1 MIAVQRVCRFFTT
14 SILPGVCL
22 VLLLFSCKK
31 DRETANQLSS
41 KLALTSKIDVGELLL
56 DVKQNS
62 QEYVFNFE
70 KGTVNIP
77 VPDIVEVTPNL
88 DRWFTNLIFSDGSE
102 LIVPTKGTSLDFV
115 VEGIKIDPSG
125 YNPLAALVNVELPT
139 YGRVRVTVR
148 GKHGQLGT
156 ITHLCSDETPRQSV
170 PILGLYADYNNVVD
184 LAFTDFEGKE
194 RGSTTIHIRTQAVT
208 VQDFP
213 KWKIVKG
220 QTEKMEPGINLVS
233 YPGQSELDT
242 SLPYMIDN
250 EGELRWL
257 LLLKKSPDLQKF
269 AGSIGL
275 KRTKKGTF
283 ISGDQSQQRV
293 VEMDLFGNLV
303 NQWDLAKLGYGFHH
317 EISEAA
323 NGNFL
328 INVTKVAARLN
339 NREPRINDFII
350 ELNPQTGVL
359 VNEWDLAKQLDTA
372 RYVKP
377 DGITPPAFSQ
387 SPNNWAH
394 NNSITEI
401 GENLLATARYQGIF
415 SFNHSGMTQWII
427 SPHKNWGTKY
437 QSLLLKP
444 IAEDGRAIT
453 DPAVING
460 DAAIAGFDWPW
471 GPHTPVALAKDRILV
486 FDNGYNRQWVSNFAP
501 GVISYSRVVEYKI
514 DMANRTVQQV
524 WSYGKDRGAQGFSQ
538 AISGVQYLG
547 QTGHV
552 LFCPGMGVATSIGSG
567 GRIVEIDPKTK
578 EVIFDLE
585 IATGSGTAFHR
596 VTRMPLYPTNL

>member
-1 MIAVQRVCRFFTT
+1 MIAVQRMGRFFTT
-14 SILPGVCL
+14 LILPLICF
-22 VLLLFSCKK
+22 VLLFFSCKK
-31 DRETANQLSS
+31 DREATNELSS
-41 KLALTSKIDVGELLL
+41 KLALTSKIDAGELLL
-56 DVKQNS
+56 DVNQHTL
-62 QEYVFNFE
+62 EYVFNFE
-70 KGTVNIP
+70 KGAVNVP
-77 VPDIVEVTPNL
+77 VKDILKITSDL
-88 DRWFTNLIFSDGSE
+88 AHWRTKLSFSDGSE
-102 LIVPTKGTSLDFV
+102 VEVPTKGTSLDFI
-115 VEGIKIDPSG
+115 VENIKLDPSG
-125 YNPLAALVNVELPT
+125 YNPLSAMVNVWLPT

-148 GKHGQLGT
+148 GKHGKLGT
-156 ITHLCSDETPRQSV
+156 ITHLCNDDTPRQSV
-170 PILGLYADYNNVVD
+170 PILGLYADYDNVVD
-184 LAFTDFEGKE
+184 LAFTDREGNE
-194 RGSTTIHIRTQAVT
+194 RGSTTIHIITQALT

-213 KWKIVKG
+213 QWKIIKG

-257 LLLKKSPDLQKF
+257 LLLKKSPDLQNF
-269 AGSIGL
+269 SGSIGL

-293 VEMDLFGNLV
+293 VEIDLFGNLI
-303 NQWDLAKLGYGFHH
+303 NQWDLGKLGYGFHH
-317 EISEAA
+317 EVSEAA

-328 INVTKVAARLN
+328 INVTKVAARLTN
-339 NREPRINDFII
+339 GEPRINDFII

-359 VNEWDLAKQLDTA
+359 VNEWDLAKQLDTT

-401 GENLLATARYQGIF
+401 DGDLLATARYQGIF
-415 SFNHSGMTQWII
+415 SFNHSGVTQWII
-427 SPHKNWGTKY
+427 SPHKNWGAKY
-437 QSLLLKP
+437 QTLLLKP
-444 IAEDGRAIT
+444 IAEDGTAIT

-460 DAAIAGFDWPW
+460 DAAVAGFDWPW
-471 GPHTPVALAKDRILV
+471 GPHTPVALSKDRILV
-486 FDNGYNRQWVSNFAP
+486 FDNGYNRQWKSNFAP
-501 GVISYSRVVEYKI
+501 GVKSYSRVVEYKV
-514 DMANRTVQQV
+514 DLTNRTVQQV
-524 WSYGKDRGAQGFSQ
+524 WSYGKDRGTQGFSQ

-567 GRIVEIDPKTK
+567 GRVVEIDPKTK

-585 IATGSGTAFHR
+585 VATGSGTAFHR
-596 VTRMPLYPTNL
+596 VTRMPLYPENL

>member
-1 MIAVQRVCRFFTT
+1 MIAVQRMGRFFTT
-14 SILPGVCL
+14 LILPLICF
-22 VLLLFSCKK
+22 VLLFFSCKK
-31 DRETANQLSS
+31 DRETTNELSS
-41 KLALTSKIDVGELLL
+41 KLALTSKIDAGELLL
-56 DVKQNS
+56 DVNQHTL
-62 QEYVFNFE
+62 EYVFNFE
-70 KGTVNIP
+70 KGAVNVP
-77 VPDIVEVTPNL
+77 VKDILKITSDL
-88 DRWFTNLIFSDGSE
+88 AHWRTKLSFSDGSE
-102 LIVPTKGTSLDFV
+102 VEVPTKGTSLDFI
-115 VEGIKIDPSG
+115 VENIKLDPSG
-125 YNPLAALVNVELPT
+125 YNPLSAMVNVWLPT
-139 YGRVRVTVR
+139 YGRVRVTVH
-148 GKHGQLGT
+148 GKHGKLGA
-156 ITHLCSDETPRQSV
+156 ITHLCNDDTPRQNV
-170 PILGLYADYNNVVD
+170 PILGLYADYDNVVD
-184 LAFTDFEGKE
+184 LAFTDREGNE
-194 RGSTTIHIRTQAVT
+194 RGSTTIHIITQALT

-213 KWKIVKG
+213 QWKIVKG

-269 AGSIGL
+269 SGSIGL

-293 VEMDLFGNLV
+293 VEIDLFGNLI
-303 NQWDLAKLGYGFHH
+303 NQWDLGKLGYGFHH
-317 EISEAA
+317 EVSEAA

-328 INVTKVAARLN
+328 INVTKVAARLTN
-339 NREPRINDFII
+339 GEPRINDFII

-359 VNEWDLAKQLDTA
+359 VNEWDLAKQLDTT
-372 RYVKP
+372 RYIKP

-401 GENLLATARYQGIF
+401 GEDLLATARYQGIF
-415 SFNHSGMTQWII
+415 SFNHSGVTQWII
-427 SPHKNWGTKY
+427 SPHKNWGAKY
-437 QSLLLKP
+437 QTLLLKP
-444 IAEDGRAIT
+444 IAEDGTAIT

-460 DAAIAGFDWPW
+460 DAAVAGFDWPW
-471 GPHTPVALAKDRILV
+471 GPHTPVALSKDRILV
-486 FDNGYNRQWVSNFAP
+486 FDNGYNRQWKSNFAP
-501 GVISYSRVVEYKI
+501 GVKSFSRVVEYKV
-514 DMANRTVQQV
+514 DLTNRTVQQV
-524 WSYGKDRGAQGFSQ
+524 WSYGKDRGTQGFSQ

-567 GRIVEIDPKTK
+567 GRVVEIDPKTK

-585 IATGSGTAFHR
+585 VATGSGTAFHR
-596 VTRMPLYPTNL
+596 VTRMPLYPENL

>member
-1 MIAVQRVCRFFTT
+1 MIAVQRMCRFFTT

-77 VPDIVEVTPNL
+77 VPDVVEVTPNL
-88 DRWFTNLIFSDGSE
+88 DRWVTNLKFSDGSE
-102 LIVPTKGTSLDFV
+102 LIVPTKGTSLDFM

-125 YNPLAALVNVELPT
+125 YNPLVALVNVELPT

-148 GKHGQLGT
+148 GKHGQVGT

-339 NREPRINDFII
+339 NGEPRINDFII

-401 GENLLATARYQGIF
+401 GEDLLATARYQGIF

-444 IAEDGRAIT
+444 IAEDGTAIT

-501 GVISYSRVVEYKI
+501 GVVSYSRVVEYKI

-567 GRIVEIDPKTK
+567 GRVVEIDPKTK

-596 VTRMPLYPTNL
+596 VTRMSLYPTNL

>member
-1 MIAVQRVCRFFTT
+1 MIAVQRMGRFFTT
-14 SILPGVCL
+14 LILPLICF
-22 VLLLFSCKK
+22 VLLFFSCKK
-31 DRETANQLSS
+31 DRETTNELSS
-41 KLALTSKIDVGELLL
+41 KLALTSKIDAGELLL
-56 DVKQNS
+56 DVNQHTL
-62 QEYVFNFE
+62 EYVFNFE
-70 KGTVNIP
+70 KGAVNVP
-77 VPDIVEVTPNL
+77 VKDILKITSDL
-88 DRWFTNLIFSDGSE
+88 AHWRTKLSFSDGSE
-102 LIVPTKGTSLDFV
+102 MEVPTKGTSLDFI
-115 VEGIKIDPSG
+115 VENIKLDPSG
-125 YNPLAALVNVELPT
+125 YNPLSARVNVWLPT

-148 GKHGQLGT
+148 GKHGKLGT
-156 ITHLCSDETPRQSV
+156 ITHLCNDDTPRQNV
-170 PILGLYADYNNVVD
+170 PILGLYADYDNVVD
-184 LAFTDFEGKE
+184 LAFTDREGNE
-194 RGSTTIHIRTQAVT
+194 RGSTTIHIITQALT
-208 VQDFP
+208 EQDFP
-213 KWKIVKG
+213 QWKIVKG

-269 AGSIGL
+269 SGSIGL

-293 VEMDLFGNLV
+293 VEIDLFGNLI
-303 NQWDLAKLGYGFHH
+303 NQWDLGKLGYGFHH
-317 EISEAA
+317 EVSEAA

-328 INVTKVAARLN
+328 INVTKVAARLTN
-339 NREPRINDFII
+339 GEPRINDFII

-359 VNEWDLAKQLDTA
+359 VNEWDLAKQLDTT
-372 RYVKP
+372 RYIKP

-401 GENLLATARYQGIF
+401 GEDLLATARYQGIF
-415 SFNHSGMTQWII
+415 SFNHSGVTQWII
-427 SPHKNWGTKY
+427 SPHKNWGAKY
-437 QSLLLKP
+437 QTLLLKP
-444 IAEDGRAIT
+444 IAEDGTVIT

-460 DAAIAGFDWPW
+460 NAAVAGFDWPW
-471 GPHTPVALAKDRILV
+471 GPHTPVALSKDRILV
-486 FDNGYNRQWVSNFAP
+486 FDNGYNRQWKSNFAP
-501 GVISYSRVVEYKI
+501 GVKSFSRVVEYKV
-514 DMANRTVQQV
+514 DLTNRTVQQV
-524 WSYGKDRGAQGFSQ
+524 WSYGKDRGTQGFSQ

-567 GRIVEIDPKTK
+567 GRVVEIDPKTK

-585 IATGSGTAFHR
+585 VATGSGTAFHR
-596 VTRMPLYPTNL
+596 VTRMPLYPENL

>member
-1 MIAVQRVCRFFTT
+1 MIAVQRMCRFFTT

-31 DRETANQLSS
+31 DRETANQLPS
-41 KLALTSKIDVGELLL
+41 KLALTSKIDAGELLL
-56 DVKQNS
+56 DVKQKS

-77 VPDIVEVTPNL
+77 IPDIVKVTPNL
-88 DRWFTNLIFSDGSE
+88 DRWVTNLIFSDGSE
-102 LIVPTKGTSLDFV
+102 LIVPTKGTSLDFM
-115 VEGIKIDPSG
+115 VEGIKLDPSG
-125 YNPLAALVNVELPT
+125 YNPLAALVNVVLPT
-139 YGRVRVTVR
+139 YGRVRVTVH

-170 PILGLYADYNNVVD
+170 PILGLYADYENVVD
-184 LAFTDFEGKE
+184 LAFTDLEGKE

-220 QTEKMEPGINLVS
+220 QTDKMEPGVNLVS
-233 YPGQSELDT
+233 YPGHSEIDT

-269 AGSIGL
+269 SGSIGL

-293 VEMDLFGNLV
+293 VEIDLFGNLI

-317 EISEAA
+317 EISEGA

-328 INVTKVAARLN
+328 INVTKAAARLN
-339 NREPRINDFII
+339 NGQPRINDFII

-359 VNEWDLAKQLDTA
+359 VNEWDLAKQLDTT
-372 RYVKP
+372 RYIKP

-401 GENLLATARYQGIF
+401 GEDLLATARYQGIF
-415 SFNHSGMTQWII
+415 SFNHSGITQWII
-427 SPHKNWGTKY
+427 SPHKNWGAKY
-437 QSLLLKP
+437 QALLLKP
-444 IAEDGRAIT
+444 IAEDGTAIT
-453 DPAVING
+453 DPAVIKG
-460 DAAIAGFDWPW
+460 DAAMAGFDWPW
-471 GPHTPVALAKDRILV
+471 GPHTPVALSKDRILV
-486 FDNGYNRQWVSNFAP
+486 FDNGYNRQWKSNFAP
-501 GVISYSRVVEYKI
+501 GVNSYSRVVEYKI

-567 GRIVEIDPKTK
+567 GRVVEIDPKTK
-578 EVIFDLE
+578 DVIFDLE
-585 IATGSGTAFHR
+585 VATGSGTAFHR
-596 VTRMPLYPTNL
+596 VTRMPLYPENL

>member
-1 MIAVQRVCRFFTT
+1 MIAVQRMCRFFTT

-31 DRETANQLSS
+31 DRETANQLPS
-41 KLALTSKIDVGELLL
+41 KLALTSKIDAGELLL

-62 QEYVFNFE
+62 QDYVFNFE

-77 VPDIVEVTPNL
+77 VPDIVKVTPNL
-88 DRWFTNLIFSDGSE
+88 DRWVTNLIFSDGSE
-102 LIVPTKGTSLDFV
+102 LIVPTKGTSLDFM
-115 VEGIKIDPSG
+115 VEGIKLDPSG
-125 YNPLAALVNVELPT
+125 YNPLAALVNVVLPT

-148 GKHGQLGT
+148 GKHGQFGT
-156 ITHLCSDETPRQSV
+156 ITHLCSDDTPRQSV
-170 PILGLYADYNNVVD
+170 PILGLYADYDNVVD
-184 LAFTDFEGKE
+184 LAFTDLEGKE

-220 QTEKMEPGINLVS
+220 QTDKMESGVNLVS
-233 YPGQSELDT
+233 YPGQSEIDT

-269 AGSIGL
+269 SGSIGL

-293 VEMDLFGNLV
+293 VEMDMFGNLI

-317 EISEAA
+317 EITEAA

-328 INVTKVAARLN
+328 INVTKAAARLN
-339 NREPRINDFII
+339 NGQPRINDFII

-359 VNEWDLAKQLDTA
+359 ANEWDLAKQLDTT
-372 RYVKP
+372 RYIKP
-377 DGITPPAFSQ
+377 DGVTPPAFSQ

-394 NNSITEI
+394 NNSITVI
-401 GENLLATARYQGIF
+401 GEDLLATARYQGIF
-415 SFNHSGMTQWII
+415 SFNHSGITQWII
-427 SPHKNWGTKY
+427 SPHKNWGAKY
-437 QSLLLKP
+437 HPLLLKP
-444 IAEDGRAIT
+444 IAEDGTAIT

-460 DAAIAGFDWPW
+460 DAALAGFDWPW
-471 GPHTPVALAKDRILV
+471 GPHTPVALSKDRILV
-486 FDNGYNRQWVSNFAP
+486 FDNGYNRQWKSNFAP
-501 GVISYSRVVEYKI
+501 GVNSYSRVVEYKI

-524 WSYGKDRGAQGFSQ
+524 WSYGKDRGTQGFSQ

-567 GRIVEIDPKTK
+567 GRVVEIDPKTK

-585 IATGSGTAFHR
+585 VATGSGTAFHR
-596 VTRMPLYPTNL
+596 VTRMPLYPENL

>member
-1 MIAVQRVCRFFTT
+1 MIAVQRMGRFFTT
-14 SILPGVCL
+14 LILPFICF

-31 DRETANQLSS
+31 DGDTTNELSS
-41 KLALTSKIDVGELLL
+41 KLALTSKIDAGELLL
-56 DVKQNS
+56 DVNQRTL
-62 QEYVFNFE
+62 EYVFNFE
-70 KGTVNIP
+70 KGAVNVP
-77 VPDIVEVTPNL
+77 VKDILKITSDLAHWSTSVS
-88 DRWFTNLIFSDGSE
+88 FSEGSVLE
-102 LIVPTKGTSLDFV
+102 VPTKGSSLDFIV
-115 VEGIKIDPSG
+115 KNIKLDPSG
-125 YNPLAALVNVELPT
+125 YNPLSAMVNVWLPT

-148 GKHGQLGT
+148 GKHGKLGT
-156 ITHLCSDETPRQSV
+156 ITHLCKDDTPRQNV
-170 PILGLYADYNNVVD
+170 PILGLYADYDNVVD
-184 LAFTDFEGKE
+184 LVFTDLEGNE
-194 RGSTTIHIRTQAVT
+194 RGSTTIHIVTQALT
-208 VQDFP
+208 AQDFP

-220 QTEKMEPGINLVS
+220 QTDKMEPGVNLVS
-233 YPGQSELDT
+233 YPGQSEIDT

-257 LLLKKSPDLQKF
+257 LLLKKSTDLQRF
-269 AGSIGL
+269 SGSIGL

-293 VEMDLFGNLV
+293 VEIDLFGNLI
-303 NQWDLAKLGYGFHH
+303 NQWDLGKLGYGFHH
-317 EISEAA
+317 EVSEAA

-328 INVTKVAARLN
+328 INVTKVAARLTN
-339 NREPRINDFII
+339 GEPRINDFII

-359 VNEWDLAKQLDTA
+359 VNEWDLAKQLDTT
-372 RYVKP
+372 RYIKP

-401 GENLLATARYQGIF
+401 GDDLLATARYQGIF

-427 SPHKNWGTKY
+427 SPHKNWGAKY
-437 QSLLLKP
+437 QPLLLKP
-444 IAEDGRAIT
+444 IAEDGTAIT

-460 DAAIAGFDWPW
+460 EAAVAGFDWPW
-471 GPHTPVALAKDRILV
+471 GPHTPVALSKDRILV
-486 FDNGYNRQWVSNFAP
+486 FDNGYNRQWKSNFAP
-501 GVISYSRVVEYKI
+501 GVNSYSRVVEYKV
-514 DMANRTVQQV
+514 DLTNRTVQQV
-524 WSYGKDRGAQGFSQ
+524 WSYGKDRGTQGFSQ

-567 GRIVEIDPKTK
+567 GRVVEIDPKTK

-585 IATGSGTAFHR
+585 VATGSGTAFHR
-596 VTRMPLYPTNL
+596 VTRMPLYPENL

>member
-1 MIAVQRVCRFFTT
+1 MIAVQQMCRFFTT

-31 DRETANQLSS
+31 DRETANQLPS
-41 KLALTSKIDVGELLL
+41 KLALTSKIDAGELLL

-62 QEYVFNFE
+62 QDYVFNFE

-77 VPDIVEVTPNL
+77 VPDIVKVTPNL
-88 DRWFTNLIFSDGSE
+88 DRWVTNLIFSDGSE
-102 LIVPTKGTSLDFV
+102 LIVPTKGTSLDFM
-115 VEGIKIDPSG
+115 VEGIKLDPSG
-125 YNPLAALVNVELPT
+125 YNPLAALVNVVLPT

-148 GKHGQLGT
+148 GKHGQFGT

-170 PILGLYADYNNVVD
+170 PILGLYADYDNVVD
-184 LAFTDFEGKE
+184 LAFTDLEGKE

-220 QTEKMEPGINLVS
+220 QTDKMESGVNLVS
-233 YPGQSELDT
+233 YPGQSEIDT

-269 AGSIGL
+269 SGSIGL

-293 VEMDLFGNLV
+293 VEMDMFGNLI

-317 EISEAA
+317 EITEAA

-328 INVTKVAARLN
+328 INVTKAAARLN
-339 NREPRINDFII
+339 NGQPRINDFII

-359 VNEWDLAKQLDTA
+359 ANEWDLAKQLDTT
-372 RYVKP
+372 RYIKP
-377 DGITPPAFSQ
+377 DGVTPPAFSQ

-401 GENLLATARYQGIF
+401 GEDLLATARYQGIF
-415 SFNHSGMTQWII
+415 SFNHSGITQWII
-427 SPHKNWGTKY
+427 SPHKNWGAKY
-437 QSLLLKP
+437 QPLLLKP
-444 IAEDGRAIT
+444 IAEDGTAIT

-460 DAAIAGFDWPW
+460 DAALAGFDWPW
-471 GPHTPVALAKDRILV
+471 GPHTPVALSKDRILV
-486 FDNGYNRQWVSNFAP
+486 FDNGYNRQWKSNFAP
-501 GVISYSRVVEYKI
+501 GVNSYSRVVEYKI

-524 WSYGKDRGAQGFSQ
+524 WSYGKDRGTQGFSQ

-567 GRIVEIDPKTK
+567 GRVVEIDPKTK

-585 IATGSGTAFHR
+585 VATGSGTAFHR
-596 VTRMPLYPTNL
+596 VTRMPLYPENL

>member
-1 MIAVQRVCRFFTT
+1 MIAVQRMCRFFTT

-31 DRETANQLSS
+31 DRETANQLPS
-41 KLALTSKIDVGELLL
+41 KLALTSKIDAGELLL

-62 QEYVFNFE
+62 QDYVFNFE

-77 VPDIVEVTPNL
+77 VPDIVKVTPNL
-88 DRWFTNLIFSDGSE
+88 DRWVTNLIFSDGSE
-102 LIVPTKGTSLDFV
+102 LIVPTKGTSLDFM
-115 VEGIKIDPSG
+115 VEGIKLDPSG
-125 YNPLAALVNVELPT
+125 YNPLAALVNVVLPT

-148 GKHGQLGT
+148 GKHGQFGT

-170 PILGLYADYNNVVD
+170 PILGLYADYDNVVD
-184 LAFTDFEGKE
+184 LAFTDLEGKE

-220 QTEKMEPGINLVS
+220 QTDKMEFGVNLVS
-233 YPGQSELDT
+233 YPGQSEIDT

-269 AGSIGL
+269 SGSIGL

-293 VEMDLFGNLV
+293 VEMDMFGNLI

-317 EISEAA
+317 EITEAA

-328 INVTKVAARLN
+328 INVTKAAARLN
-339 NREPRINDFII
+339 NGQPRINDFII

-359 VNEWDLAKQLDTA
+359 ANEWDLAKQLDTT
-372 RYVKP
+372 RYIKP
-377 DGITPPAFSQ
+377 DGVTPPAFSQ

-401 GENLLATARYQGIF
+401 GEDLLATARYQGIF
-415 SFNHSGMTQWII
+415 SFNHSGITQWII
-427 SPHKNWGTKY
+427 SPHKNWGAKY
-437 QSLLLKP
+437 QPLLLKP
-444 IAEDGRAIT
+444 IAEDGTAIT

-460 DAAIAGFDWPW
+460 DAALAGFDWPW
-471 GPHTPVALAKDRILV
+471 GPHTPVALSKDRILV
-486 FDNGYNRQWVSNFAP
+486 FDNGYNRQWKSNFAP
-501 GVISYSRVVEYKI
+501 GVNSYSRVVEYKI

-524 WSYGKDRGAQGFSQ
+524 WSYGKDRGTQGFSQ

-567 GRIVEIDPKTK
+567 GRVVEIDPKTK

-585 IATGSGTAFHR
+585 VATGSGTAFHR
-596 VTRMPLYPTNL
+596 VTRMPLYPENM

>member
-1 MIAVQRVCRFFTT
+1 MIAVQRMCRFFTT

-31 DRETANQLSS
+31 DRETANQLPS
-41 KLALTSKIDVGELLL
+41 KLALTSKIDAGELLL

-62 QEYVFNFE
+62 QDYVFNFE

-77 VPDIVEVTPNL
+77 VPDIVKVTPNL
-88 DRWFTNLIFSDGSE
+88 DRWVTNLIFSDGSE
-102 LIVPTKGTSLDFV
+102 LIVPTKGTSLDFM
-115 VEGIKIDPSG
+115 VEGIKLDPSG
-125 YNPLAALVNVELPT
+125 YNPLAALVNVVLPT

-148 GKHGQLGT
+148 GKHGQFGT

-170 PILGLYADYNNVVD
+170 PILGLYADYDNVVD
-184 LAFTDFEGKE
+184 LAFTDLEGKE

-220 QTEKMEPGINLVS
+220 QTDKMESGVNLVS
-233 YPGQSELDT
+233 YPGQSEIDT

-269 AGSIGL
+269 SGSIGL

-293 VEMDLFGNLV
+293 VEMDMFGNLI

-317 EISEAA
+317 EITEAA

-328 INVTKVAARLN
+328 INVTKAAARLN
-339 NREPRINDFII
+339 NGQPRINDFII

-359 VNEWDLAKQLDTA
+359 ANEWDLAKQLDTT
-372 RYVKP
+372 RYIKP
-377 DGITPPAFSQ
+377 DGVTPPAFSQ

-394 NNSITEI
+394 NNSITVI
-401 GENLLATARYQGIF
+401 GEDLLATARYQGIF
-415 SFNHSGMTQWII
+415 SFNHSGITQWII
-427 SPHKNWGTKY
+427 SPHKNWGAKY
-437 QSLLLKP
+437 QPLLLKP
-444 IAEDGRAIT
+444 IAEDGTAIT

-460 DAAIAGFDWPW
+460 DAALAGFDWPW
-471 GPHTPVALAKDRILV
+471 GPHTPVALSKDRILV
-486 FDNGYNRQWVSNFAP
+486 FDNGYNRQWKSNFAP
-501 GVISYSRVVEYKI
+501 GVNSYSRVVEYKI

-524 WSYGKDRGAQGFSQ
+524 WSYGKDRGTQGFSQ

-567 GRIVEIDPKTK
+567 GRVVEIDPKTK

-585 IATGSGTAFHR
+585 VATGSGTAFHR
-596 VTRMPLYPTNL
+596 VTRMPLYPENL